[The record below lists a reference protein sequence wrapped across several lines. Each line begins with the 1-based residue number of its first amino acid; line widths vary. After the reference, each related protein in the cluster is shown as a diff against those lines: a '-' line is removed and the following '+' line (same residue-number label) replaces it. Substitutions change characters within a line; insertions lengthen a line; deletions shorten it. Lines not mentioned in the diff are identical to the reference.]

1 MGMSKAYVSTEL
13 RRIVR
18 ERAGGFCEYCKIS
31 ESHTFATHEIE
42 HIVAKKHRGETV
54 VENLALS
61 CSICNKHKGS
71 DLTSIDPETDK
82 TVRLYHPRKDLWEEN
97 FSLEQSG
104 EITPL
109 TAVGRVTVWLL
120 QFNRLERIKEREIL
134 LQIEATKS

>member
-13 RRIVR
+13 RRIGR

-31 ESHTFATHEIE
+31 ESNTFATHEIE
-42 HIVAKKHRGETV
+42 HIVAKKHRGETA

-109 TAVGRVTVWLL
+109 TAVGRVSVWLL